1 MKSFKHIGCNTVGDL
16 HISSEKVW
24 LSNYLSSGE
33 KDRIC
38 SLLALSTIK
47 ISKSSA
53 YEGCLIT
60 FPCSSK
66 KRIYKL
72 GLSDSL
78 SMVAFSVD

>member
-1 MKSFKHIGCNTVGDL
+1 MKFFRHIDCNTVGDL

-24 LSNYLSSGE
+24 SSNYLSSGE
-33 KDRIC
+33 KDKIC
-38 SLLALSTIK
+38 DLLALSTMK

-53 YEGCLIT
+53 YVGCLIT

-78 SMVAFSVD
+78 RMVA